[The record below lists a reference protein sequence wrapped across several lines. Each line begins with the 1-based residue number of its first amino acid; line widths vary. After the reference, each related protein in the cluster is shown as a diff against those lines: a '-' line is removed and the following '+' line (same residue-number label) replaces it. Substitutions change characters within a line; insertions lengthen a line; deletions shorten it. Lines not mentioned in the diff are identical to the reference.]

1 MKKNSLYRFLFSLA
15 VFLLPFTI
23 QAQTNADNL
32 FLQGQNLQKT
42 MTVASQNAA
51 IKKFQA
57 AKVLYTTASKKSMC
71 DNQIAA
77 CNTNIRN
84 IKGGKTSTS
93 STGKAKRKADKRSTA
108 DVEKPASAPVARKRD
123 VALSLSETRLDFKC
137 KPKEGYTQSVNVTC
151 NFDDWTIA
159 KKPEW
164 LTVYTAKDKFSVEVE
179 ENATEEDRS
188 GIITVKCDDKEVDL
202 IVNQDRAKTV
212 DKIIGGVK
220 GIFKKKKK

>member
-1 MKKNSLYRFLFSLA
+1 MKKNSLYRFLLSLS
-15 VFLLPFTI
+15 VLLLPFTI
-23 QAQTNADNL
+23 KAQTNADNL
-32 FLQGQNLQKT
+32 FLQGQKLQKT

-71 DNQIAA
+71 DNQISA
-77 CNTNIRN
+77 CNTNISN
-84 IKGGKTSTS
+84 IKGRKTSTT
-93 STGKAKRKADKRSTA
+93 STGKAKGKADKRSTA
-108 DVEKPASAPVARKRD
+108 DAEKPVPVAKKRD
-123 VALSLSETRLDFKC
+123 VTLSLSETRLDFKC
-137 KPKEGYTQSVNVTC
+137 NPKEGSTQSVNVTC